1 MIINQI
7 EQLILWLEW
16 FKMQQNKG
24 GLVNKPQKL
33 SKEGKELLLRLRN
46 QLHDLDLWDGQY

>member
-33 SKEGKELLLRLRN
+33 SKEGKDVLLRLRN